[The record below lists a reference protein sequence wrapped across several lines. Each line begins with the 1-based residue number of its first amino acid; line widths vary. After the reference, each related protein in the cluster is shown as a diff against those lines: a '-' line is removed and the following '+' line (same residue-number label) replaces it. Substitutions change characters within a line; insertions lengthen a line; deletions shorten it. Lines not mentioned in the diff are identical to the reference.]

1 MLGADTRFMGVLPMH
16 QHDTIVAVY
25 NSHTEV
31 ERAVKKLQ
39 KSGSNLEKL
48 SVIGKDYH
56 SGESVVGYY
65 HAGGRMKYWGRFGA
79 FWCGMWTLTLCA
91 AFFLV
96 PGIGPVLVAGH
107 LTTAVLGVLEGTVL
121 VVGGLTVIGAAL
133 YSLGIP
139 KASIAEYEAALKADQ
154 FLLLVQGT
162 ADEVAKA
169 NEVLVN
175 TDPEEIH
182 TYEGAKSMAFS
193 D

>member
-1 MLGADTRFMGVLPMH
+1 MH
-16 QHDTIVAVY
+16 KHDTIVAVY
-25 NSHTEV
+25 NRHTEV
-31 ERAVKKLQ
+31 ERAVKELQ
-39 KSGSNLEKL
+39 KSGFNLGKL

-56 SGESVVGYY
+56 SAESVVGYY

-79 FWCGMWTLTLCA
+79 FWCGMWTLTLGA

-107 LTTAVLGVLEGTVL
+107 LTPAILGVLEETAL
-121 VVGGLTVIGAAL
+121 VVGGLTVIGAGL

-139 KASIAEYEAALKADQ
+139 EDSIAEYEAALKADQ

-162 ADEVAKA
+162 ADELAKA
-169 NEVLVN
+169 YRILVK
-175 TDPEEIH
+175 TDPEEIQRH
-182 TYEGAKSMAFS
+182 EGAKTIGFS